1 MSLTGF
7 KGNHE
12 AGVCAS
18 AVVKP
23 MDLKGVVS
31 KFHPFSR
38 DDFLA
43 SRALANWTTNE
54 VACFEI
60 VNDSVKMMNSHRFFL
75 QFFIDHNLLDDIW
88 SVLSQNGGE
97 DNVGII
103 LRAFER
109 VDAMLSPPYFLSDDS
124 MKSDS

>member
-1 MSLTGF
+1 MLLASF
-7 KGNHE
+7 EGNHE

-18 AVVKP
+18 AVEVP
-23 MDLKGVVS
+23 ADLEGVVS
-31 KFHPFSR
+31 QFHHISR

-60 VNDSVKMMNSHRFFL
+60 VNDSVKMMSSHRFFL

-88 SVLSQNGGE
+88 SVLSQNGGGG
-97 DNVGII
+97 NFGII
-103 LRAFER
+103 FRTLGR
-109 VDAMLSPPYFLSDDS
+109 VDATMSLPYFLIDWCNQ
-124 MKSDS
+124 